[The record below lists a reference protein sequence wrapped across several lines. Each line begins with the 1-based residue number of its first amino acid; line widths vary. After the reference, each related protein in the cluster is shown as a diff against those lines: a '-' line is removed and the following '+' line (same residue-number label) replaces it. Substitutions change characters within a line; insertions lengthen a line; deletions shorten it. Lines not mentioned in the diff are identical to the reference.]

1 MALHSSYIA
10 LDLER
15 RGVRIKGGV
24 GVGSDAYKKVAG
36 VVFEAAFEAGVSST
50 ILSKKSVLKLIKKN
64 RKTNIMLSCIIIM
77 IIQNRRSKLE
87 FIANKEEKFEKITNK
102 IFTHAH
108 SFLLG
113 TFLGSYFDRLVHYIC
128 FVQCDLIQHL
138 DSILERC
145 SLCLS

>member
-1 MALHSSYIA
+1 M
-10 LDLER
+10 
-15 RGVRIKGGV
+15 
-24 GVGSDAYKKVAG
+24 
-36 VVFEAAFEAGVSST
+36 T
-50 ILSKKSVLKLIKKN
+50 
-64 RKTNIMLSCIIIM
+64 CIIIM

-87 FIANKEEKFEKITNK
+87 FIANKKEKFENITNK

-128 FVQCDLIQHL
+128 FVQRELIQHL

-145 SLCLS
+145 